1 MLDAPR
7 LEFKLSVYEPKT
19 DATGSTRGLYADAFH
34 LLGELQ
40 NLAQELSMIPDL
52 DEEKLHHIAWRAA
65 KVTDDL
71 CFAASAAGEAQ
82 RRRIHQVA

>member
-1 MLDAPR
+1 MLDTPR
-7 LEFKLSVYEPKT
+7 LEFKLSVCEPTT
-19 DATGSTRGLYADAFH
+19 DTSGSNRGLYADAFH

-40 NLAQELSMIPDL
+40 NLAQVLSMIQDV

-82 RRRIHQVA
+82 RRRIHQAA